1 MFAFDGRSV
10 RRQAPS
16 IQSMWIG
23 ASPQQFT
30 GGGSRSHGGRK
41 WQQIKNKEPQK

>member
-23 ASPQQFT
+23 TSPQQFT
-30 GGGSRSHGGRK
+30 GGGSRSHGGRMAT
-41 WQQIKNKEPQK
+41 NKEQRAMQK